1 MLTKTTDSDTMR
13 RVFYVYILASDTREL
28 YVGITN
34 NLIRRV
40 AEHRAGADP
49 YRYVFRHATTRLVHV
64 EAAGEARDAI
74 RREKQL
80 KSWTRR
86 KKLAL
91 IEDTIPGWEDLA
103 AGWPAN

>member
-1 MLTKTTDSDTMR
+1 MHR
-13 RVFYVYILASDTREL
+13 AFYVYILASDSREL

-34 NLIRRV
+34 NLIRRIT
-40 AEHRAGADP
+40 EHRQGADP
-49 YRYVFRHATTRLVHV
+49 YRYVFRHETTRLVHV

-86 KKLAL
+86 RKLAL
-91 IEDTIPGWEDLA
+91 IESTNPEWEDLA
-103 AGWPAN
+103 AAWPSL